1 MENKLKEII
10 KNNIRLLSFALV
22 LLFLLLLSLQLTVI
36 QISTAYAET
45 LQKSSE
51 AYPDTPE
58 GVVIAFIETGF
69 SSEANEELNKYFP
82 NNDDIKSIRK
92 NRIID
97 LSKEWGYASDRT
109 HIAIGYEIKEVKKDN
124 NKASVII
131 TYKRLGWKWQRPI
144 DIKECRESRFTKDK
158 AKEIDAEYHI
168 LEKTTKI
175 VRKKKGWLWDKEGCK
190 FLHITNDIQEV
201 TYHLAKPGKF
211 WRIINVYEPR
221 VSVDIAIKEL
231 NRLKGIDWTNDD
243 PRGPGPSEKQK
254 TEIEEAINHL
264 EKYLINEKE
273 VMK

>member
-1 MENKLKEII
+1 MENKLKKII
-10 KNNIRLLSFALV
+10 KNIRLLSFALV

-36 QISTAYAET
+36 QISTAYAKT

-58 GVVIAFIETGF
+58 RVVIAFIETGF

-92 NRIID
+92 TRIID

-109 HIAIGYEIKEVKKDN
+109 HIATGYEIKEVKKDN

-158 AKEIDAEYHI
+158 
-168 LEKTTKI
+168 
-175 VRKKKGWLWDKEGCK
+175 EGCK
-190 FLHITNDIQEV
+190 ILHITNDIQEV
-201 TYHLAKPGKF
+201 TYRLAKPGKF

-243 PRGPGPSEKQK
+243 PRGPGPSDKQK